1 MAMLSP
7 SLAGSHG
14 EASALA
20 PCGKAPSPRAVRR
33 AGAWRAAA
41 VALGRLE
48 FLGRDLFFSV
58 GISVTGAPLRSP
70 DLGSVSG
77 SRVRRQ
83 PTGFRMWL

>member
-7 SLAGSHG
+7 GLAGSHG
-14 EASALA
+14 PLWESPQPTGRETGWGLA
-20 PCGKAPSPRAVRR
+20 GCSRR
-33 AGAWRAAA
+33 FGM
-41 VALGRLE
+41 GRLE

-77 SRVRRQ
+77 PRVRSQ
-83 PTGFRMWL
+83 LTGIRMWL